1 MEDFSNVILK
11 MVLAGVI
18 EQAWDDATNFK
29 TYKSEYVNT
38 QTQENRESATAWF
51 AGKEFEMMCDIVEV
65 DIKCIREELERV
77 QKNKMDKIKLTNQA
91 D

>member
-1 MEDFSNVILK
+1 
-11 MVLAGVI
+11 
-18 EQAWDDATNFK
+18 
-29 TYKSEYVNT
+29 VNT

>member
-1 MEDFSNVILK
+1 MENFSELILK

-29 TYKSEYVNT
+29 TYKSDYVNF
-38 QTQENRESATAWF
+38 QTQENRENATAWF

-77 QKNKMDKIKLTNQA
+77 QKNKMDKIRLTNQA
-91 D
+91 E